1 MTPEERRAKQR
12 CLEELSLLLGIAG
25 PTEIDDEADVR
36 ELQAEE
42 QVSLMEERDALIEEL
57 NVREEA

>member
-1 MTPEERRAKQR
+1 MTSEERHAKQR
-12 CLEELSLLLGIAG
+12 RLEELNLLLGIAG
-25 PTEIDDEADVR
+25 PTEIDDEADVH

-57 NVREEA
+57 NLQE